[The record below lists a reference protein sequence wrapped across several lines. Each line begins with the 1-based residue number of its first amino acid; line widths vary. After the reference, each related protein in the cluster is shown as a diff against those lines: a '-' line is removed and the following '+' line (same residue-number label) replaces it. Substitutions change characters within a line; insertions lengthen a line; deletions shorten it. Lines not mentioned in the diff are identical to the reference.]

1 MLVMKKEQNKGFTL
15 AELLIVVAI
24 IAVLVAISIPIFT
37 SQLKKARLAANK
49 ANARSA
55 LSAAMAEFIDAPEKD
70 KADTIANNS
79 LHMYFRYDTATGQ
92 CTYLGAWATS
102 PDWGQGKTFTS
113 FANIG
118 YKPGFSGLGI
128 SSVSQ
133 WTEDTTSQVQVVG
146 QVKQNSATGVLT
158 DRTYRYWDVAMQ
170 GDGTFTALVCLW
182 K

>member
-1 MLVMKKEQNKGFTL
+1 MKRKQNKGFTL

-24 IAVLVAISIPIFT
+24 IAVLVAISIPIFS
-37 SQLKKARLAANK
+37 SQLRKARLAANK
-49 ANARSA
+49 ANARAA

-70 KADTIANNS
+70 KEATMGQYNPQ
-79 LHMYFRYDTATGQ
+79 HMYFRYDTTSGQ
-92 CTYLGAWATS
+92 CTYKNVHDES
-102 PDWGQGKTFTS
+102 PGKNDIYTS

-118 YKPGFSGLGI
+118 HEDGHNGKGI
-128 SSVSQ
+128 SDVSK
-133 WTEDTTSQVQVVG
+133 WDETTKSQV
-146 QVKQNSATGVLT
+146 KYSNSQNSSTVLT